1 MGRGRTRDIIC
12 HEEETNM
19 KIRAEMGRRH
29 APLWPHEYQ
38 VDKVV
43 ELPNVAFASFMI
55 QPLDS
60 YDFIRDNR
68 VEPHQGTGLN
78 HCLLLLGDDR
88 TDGALVQCGDDG
100 RAMYAAYV
108 AGARDVVQARL
119 DRVADFIVS
128 QGAQRTASGSWCVY
142 CEELEEKFGVTI
154 REGSGLDAMLI
165 KTLERRPEVAQVDI
179 SLQHIETTFRLEFC
193 AQHQTAEAEKA
204 PDIRVRDILPLLNG
218 SGLAFLTH
226 EEAGTSVLAEN
237 LRELTGVG
245 REDYAALFNAR
256 VSEISPGPEGVEVV
270 LIDVDPQELARFNQA
285 YEDHQAAEW
294 AMGDMTP

>member
-43 ELPNVAFASFMI
+43 ELPNTAFASFMI

-60 YDFIRDNR
+60 YDFIRGNR

-78 HCLLLLGDDR
+78 HCLLLLSDDR

-119 DRVADFIVS
+119 DQVADFIVS
-128 QGAQRTASGSWCVY
+128 QGAQRTASGSWYVY

-179 SLQHIETTFRLEFC
+179 SLQHIETTFRPEFC
-193 AQHQTAEAEKA
+193 AQHQTA
-204 PDIRVRDILPLLNG
+204 
-218 SGLAFLTH
+218 H
-226 EEAGTSVLAEN
+226 EEAGASVLAEN
-237 LRELTGVG
+237 LRELTSVG
-245 REDYAALFNAR
+245 REDHAALFNAR